1 MCLAVD
7 LPARQHARS
16 LGCDGMY
23 ADNML
28 IYGSDLQLQPI
39 TRFRISLKDNVNFAK
54 WTANTVH
61 K

>member
-1 MCLAVD
+1 M
-7 LPARQHARS
+7 
-16 LGCDGMY
+16 GCNGMY

-28 IYGSDLQLQPI
+28 VYGSDLQLQPI
-39 TRFRISLKDNVNFAK
+39 TRFSISLKDNINFAK